1 MDSSIFLL
9 RTSKGHNSAIK
20 PFQEKLEYMYPFF
33 SYAKPLG
40 QIFAKNSSKI
50 RGNPRIKHK
59 YLNGNTCN
67 CEKKETV
74 TLMQNFI
81 SMCSQ
86 I

>member
-1 MDSSIFLL
+1 MDSNIFLL

-40 QIFAKNSSKI
+40 QIFAMNLK
-50 RGNPRIKHK
+50 R
-59 YLNGNTCN
+59 NTCN
-67 CEKKETV
+67 CETKETV